1 MAIFLFVIAALLP
14 VLFCVGFYLLEKYT
28 PFGKLRY
35 IWRQIVIGVV
45 FGGLAILATE
55 VLSIDVG
62 GALSNVRDAAPLTA
76 GLMFGGPAGII
87 AGVIGGAERALCV
100 LWKEG
105 AAYTAVAC
113 SVSTALAGVFG
124 FLCRKFMFGN
134 RRPSWPYAFLI
145 GLTTEV
151 LHMLLIFVTNMTDIQ
166 GAFTFV
172 QRVSLP
178 MILAN
183 SLSVTVSAVLLTLFE
198 REKLIVIRRRTIAQ
212 IFETLLFICVAVAF
226 AATSVFTYFLQDNIV
241 KSDTKRTLS
250 MVTRDVTEDIR
261 EASDLKLLESARSVA
276 GELTNS
282 DFQFVQDMF
291 DEIAPGSGEELL
303 FAILAAYADEI
314 NVVNENG
321 IIVKSTNEEYVT
333 QKYDMHSGEQ
343 SAEFLC
349 LLGDKEEYVQ
359 PYGPISA
366 DSNVSMKY
374 AGKKLHPGEC
384 DFLPNGGFVQVG
396 LNSES
401 YYKALE
407 ERVKIAAENRHLGR
421 EGFVLIFDEKFNLV
435 SAPEGHK
442 NDAFSNLGAEGYR
455 FEEGIPFLT
464 EVSGV
469 RSYCQYSHTEG
480 YYIIAVYPERDA
492 ALTRNITVY
501 VLIFVEILV
510 FSALFIVLYLLIEK
524 RIVRNIGRVNDSLGK
539 ITAGDL
545 DVAVDVRDGMEF
557 STLSDDIN
565 ATVATLKKYIEAEAK
580 RLDKELEFAHRI
592 QLSALPSVFP
602 PYPDHDE
609 FEIFASM
616 DAAKEVGGDFY
627 DFYFAGRNKFVFM
640 IADVSGKGIPA
651 AMFMMTAK
659 THLRNMTESGMD
671 IADVFTEVND
681 RLCENNAAE
690 MFVTAWMG
698 AIDLKTGVL
707 SFVNAGHNPPLIKR
721 ADGSFE
727 YLRSKANF
735 ILAGMEM
742 TRYRRQELQLF
753 PGDELFL
760 YTDGVT
766 EATDPAEQL
775 FGEDRLQAC
784 LNEADTTDMTA
795 LCKKVKHAVDTFADS
810 APQFDDIT
818 MVAVK
823 FNKCTD

>member
-1 MAIFLFVIAALLP
+1 MSIFLFIVAALLP
-14 VLFCVGFYLLEKYT
+14 VLFCIGFYLLEKYT
-28 PFGKLRY
+28 AFGSLQY

-45 FGGLAILATE
+45 FGGLAIMATE

-76 GLMFGGPAGII
+76 GLMFGGPAGVI

-100 LWKEG
+100 LWG
-105 AAYTAVAC
+105 GGTYTAVAC

-145 GLTTEV
+145 GLTMEV

-166 GAFTFV
+166 VAFTFV
-172 QRVSLP
+172 QQVSLP

-183 SLSVTVSAVLLTLFE
+183 SLSVTASAVIIALLE
-198 REKLIVIRRRTIAQ
+198 REKLLVLRRRTIAQ
-212 IFETLLFICVAVAF
+212 IFETLVFACVAVAF
-226 AATSVFTYFLQDNIV
+226 AATSLFTYYLQDNIV
-241 KSDTKRTLS
+241 TSDTKRTLS

-282 DFQFVQDMF
+282 DFQSVQDLF
-291 DEIAPGSGEELL
+291 EQIAPGAGEGLL

-314 NVVNENG
+314 NVVDENG
-321 IIVKSTNEEYVT
+321 IIVKSTNEDYIGF
-333 QKYDMHSGEQ
+333 DMNSGQQ
-343 SAEFLC
+343 SAEFTR
-349 LLGDKEEYVQ
+349 LLGDTEEYVQ
-359 PYGPISA
+359 SYGPISA
-366 DSNVSMKY
+366 DSDVYFKY
-374 AGKKLHPGEC
+374 AGKKLHPGEY
-384 DFLPNGGFVQVG
+384 LPNGGFVQVG

-421 EGFVLIFDEKFNLV
+421 EGFVLIFDEAFNLI

-455 FEEGIPFLT
+455 FEEGVPFLT
-464 EVSGV
+464 KVSGIT
-469 RSYCQYSHTEG
+469 SYCQYSHTEG

-510 FSALFIVLYLLIEK
+510 FSALFIVLYLLIKK
-524 RIVRNIGRVNDSLGK
+524 RIVGNMERVNDSLGK
-539 ITAGDL
+539 ITGGDL
-545 DVAVDVRDGMEF
+545 DVVVDVRDGLEF

-565 ATVATLKKYIEAEAK
+565 ATVTTLKHYIEAEAK

-602 PYPDHDE
+602 PYPDHTE

-671 IADVFTEVND
+671 IAEVFTEVNK
-681 RLCENNAAE
+681 RLCENNAAD

-698 AIDLKTGVL
+698 AIDLETGVL

-735 ILAGMEM
+735 ILAGMDM
-742 TRYRRQELQLF
+742 TRYKRQEVQLSA
-753 PGDELFL
+753 GDEIFL
-760 YTDGVT
+760 DTDGVT
-766 EATDPAEQL
+766 EATNPAEEL
-775 FGEDRLQAC
+775 FGEERLQTC
-784 LNEADTTDMTA
+784 LNEANTADMTA
-795 LCKKVKHAVDTFADS
+795 LCKEVKRAVDEFADS

-823 FNKCTD
+823 FNHCAE